1 MIVIGGMI
9 LGAAVGWRGAVK
21 RGGNRMDIAQYAGV
35 GVIAGGLLG
44 LFATIGVEKV
54 L

>member
-1 MIVIGGMI
+1 MIVIAGMI
-9 LGAAVGWRGAVK
+9 LGAVLGWRKARK
-21 RGGNRMDIAQYAGV
+21 LGGDRADIAQYAGV
-35 GVIAGGLLG
+35 GVILGGLLG